1 MNQLSKTWDIA
12 NSRLQLPVGGLAF
25 LWCHHTLT
33 ALVAIPGLAR
43 VFHAGLGFLLRM
55 LQTWIEFW
63 GPASCHVYEPA
74 LHESSKRFRAI
85 F

>member
-1 MNQLSKTWDIA
+1 MGYGKLEVAVACRGTCLRVV
-12 NSRLQLPVGGLAF
+12 SRN
-25 LWCHHTLT
+25 TLT

-43 VFHAGLGFLLRM
+43 VFYAGLGFLLRM